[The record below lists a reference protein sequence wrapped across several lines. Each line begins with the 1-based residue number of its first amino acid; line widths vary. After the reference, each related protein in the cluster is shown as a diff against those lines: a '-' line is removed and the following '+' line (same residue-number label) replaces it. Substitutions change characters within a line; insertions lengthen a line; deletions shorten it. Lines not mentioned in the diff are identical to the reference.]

1 LPVVKSTSS
10 AGGTPAVVR
19 VGVIGYGYWGPN
31 LARNF
36 TEHKGTSVSAVS
48 DRNPERLEAA
58 KRRYP
63 WIATHE
69 DASAVIA
76 DPSIDAVAVA
86 TPVATHFEVAL
97 AAIRAGKHVL
107 VEKPMTTSSEQAL
120 LLIEEARRREVV
132 LMVDH
137 TFVYT
142 GAVRKIHQLISQG
155 RLGKVY
161 YYDSVRVNLGLFQ
174 TDVNV
179 IWDLAV
185 HDLSIIDVLMEHK
198 PIAVAAHAVSHVSGH
213 PENLGYVTL
222 YFPDNQ
228 LAHLHV
234 NWLAPV
240 KVRTT
245 LIGGRDRMI
254 LYDDIE
260 PSEKVKVYDRGTTQ
274 ESDRYETL
282 VKYRYGDMWAPQ
294 LDNTEALQF
303 EVAHFVDCIRR
314 GTVPLTDGWSGLRV
328 VKILETADR
337 SIADRGRAIE
347 IKWPEM
353 T

>member
-1 LPVVKSTSS
+1 MVL
-10 AGGTPAVVR
+10 R

-36 TEHKGTSVSAVS
+36 AEHVGSTLCAVA
-48 DRNPERLEAA
+48 DRSPERREAA

-63 WIATHE
+63 WIATHQ
-69 DASAVIA
+69 DSSTLIA
-76 DPSIDAVAVA
+76 DPTVDAVAIA

-97 AAIRAGKHVL
+97 EAIQAGKHVL

-120 LLIEEARRREVV
+120 RLIQEAKRRGLV
-132 LMVDH
+132 LMIDH

-142 GAVRKIHQLISQG
+142 GAVRKIHELINEGQLGQI
-155 RLGKVY
+155 Y

-174 TDVNV
+174 ADVNV
-179 IWDLAV
+179 VWDLAV
-185 HDLSIIDVLMEHK
+185 HDLSIIDRVIQQK
-198 PIAVAAHAVSHVSGH
+198 PTAVAAHAVSHVSGH

-222 YFPDNQ
+222 YFRDNQ
-228 LAHLHV
+228 IAHLHV

-260 PSEKVKVYDRGTTQ
+260 PSEKVKVYDRGAMQ
-274 ESDRYETL
+274 ARDRYEML

-303 EVAHFVDCIRR
+303 EVAHFVDCVRS
-314 GTVPLTDGWSGLRV
+314 GTPPITDGWSGLRV

-337 SIADRGRAIE
+337 SMRERGRALDIE
-347 IKWPEM
+347 WPELL
-353 T
+353 

>member
-1 LPVVKSTSS
+1 MKPTSHD
-10 AGGTPAVVR
+10 AALR
-19 VGVIGYGYWGPN
+19 VGIIGYGYWGPN

-36 TEHKGTSVSAVS
+36 VEHVGSSVTSVA
-48 DRNPERLEAA
+48 DRSPERRQAA

-63 WIATHE
+63 WITTHD
-69 DASAVIA
+69 DAGALVN
-76 DPSIDAVAVA
+76 DRTIDAVAIA
-86 TPVATHFEVAL
+86 TPVATHFEIAL
-97 AAIRAGKHVL
+97 EAIRAGKHVL
-107 VEKPMTTSSEQAL
+107 VEKPMTATGDEAL
-120 LLIEEARRREVV
+120 TLIQEAGNRGLV

-142 GAVRKIHQLISQG
+142 GAVRKIHEMITEGQLGEI
-155 RLGKVY
+155 Y

-185 HDLSIIDVLMEHK
+185 HDLSIIDRVMRHR
-198 PIAVAAHAVSHVSGH
+198 PTSVAAHAISHVSGH

-228 LAHLHV
+228 IAHVHV

-260 PSEKVKVYDRGTTQ
+260 PSEKVKVYDRGAVQ
-274 ESDRYETL
+274 SGDRYEML
-282 VKYRYGDMWAPQ
+282 VRYRYGDMWAPQ

-303 EVAHFVDCIRR
+303 EVAHFVDCIRN
-314 GTVPLTDGWSGLRV
+314 GTQPVTDGWSGLRV
-328 VKILETADR
+328 VKILEMASR
-337 SIADRGRAIE
+337 SIKERGRALEIE
-347 IKWPEM
+347 WPDQQ
-353 T
+353 

>member
-1 LPVVKSTSS
+1 MHGAL
-10 AGGTPAVVR
+10 R
-19 VGVIGYGYWGPN
+19 VGIIGYGYWGPN

-36 TEHKGTSVSAVS
+36 SEHVDSTLTAVA
-48 DRNPERLEAA
+48 DRTPDRRQAA

-63 WIATHE
+63 WITTHD
-69 DASAVIA
+69 DASALIK
-76 DPSIDAVAVA
+76 DPAVDAVAIA
-86 TPVATHFEVAL
+86 TPVATHFEIAL
-97 AAIRAGKHVL
+97 DAIRAGKHVL
-107 VEKPMTTSSEQAL
+107 VEKPITASADQAL
-120 LLIEEARRREVV
+120 LLIQEAAKRRLV

-142 GAVRKIHQLISQG
+142 GAVRKIHEMIGQGQLGEI
-155 RLGKVY
+155 Y

-174 TDVNV
+174 ADVNV

-185 HDLSIIDVLMEHK
+185 HDLSIIDRIMPHK
-198 PIAVAAHAVSHVSGH
+198 PTAVAAHAISHVSGH
-213 PENLGYVTL
+213 PANLGYVTL

-228 LAHLHV
+228 IAHLHV

-260 PSEKVKVYDRGTTQ
+260 PSEKVKVYDRGAVHS
-274 ESDRYETL
+274 SDRYELL

-303 EVAHFVDCIRR
+303 EIAHFLDCVRN
-314 GTVPLTDGWSGLRV
+314 GTQPITDGSSGLRV
-328 VKILETADR
+328 VNILETADR
-337 SIADRGRAIE
+337 SIKERGRAVEIE
-347 IKWPEM
+347 WPKLP
-353 T
+353 

>member
-1 LPVVKSTSS
+1 MHGDLRT
-10 AGGTPAVVR
+10 
-19 VGVIGYGYWGPN
+19 GVIGYGYWGPN

-36 TEHKGTSVSAVS
+36 AEQVGSTLTSVA
-48 DRNPERLEAA
+48 DRSPDRLKAA

-63 WIATHE
+63 WITTHD
-69 DASAVIA
+69 DASALIG
-76 DPSIDAVAVA
+76 DPSVDAVAIA
-86 TPVATHFEVAL
+86 TPVATHFAL
-97 AAIRAGKHVL
+97 ALEAIRAGKHVL
-107 VEKPMTTSSEQAL
+107 VEKPMTASSDQAL
-120 LLIEEARRREVV
+120 LLIQEAARRGRV

-142 GAVRKIHQLISQG
+142 GAVRKIHEMISEGQLGEI
-155 RLGKVY
+155 Y

-179 IWDLAV
+179 VWDLAV
-185 HDLSIIDVLMEHK
+185 HDLSIIDRIMNRK
-198 PIAVAAHAVSHVSGH
+198 PTAVAAHAISHVSGH

-228 LAHLHV
+228 IAHLHV

-260 PSEKVKVYDRGTTQ
+260 PSEKVKVYDRGAAP
-274 ESDRYETL
+274 SGDRYEML

-294 LDNTEALQF
+294 LDTTEALQF
-303 EVAHFVDCIRR
+303 EVAHFVDCIRN
-314 GTVPLTDGWSGLRV
+314 GTQPITDGWSGLRV
-328 VKILETADR
+328 VKILETANH
-337 SIADRGRAIE
+337 SIRERGRALEIE
-347 IKWPEM
+347 WPDLP
-353 T
+353 